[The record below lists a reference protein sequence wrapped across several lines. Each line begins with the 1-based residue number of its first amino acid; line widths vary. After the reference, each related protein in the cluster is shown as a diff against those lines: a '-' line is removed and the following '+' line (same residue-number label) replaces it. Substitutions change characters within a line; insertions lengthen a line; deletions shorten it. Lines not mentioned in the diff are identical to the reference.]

1 MLYNKTVDL
10 VAGES
15 YAVPGHAVAI
25 SFLVKASTTAKIL
38 VSLDNV
44 TFYLWATSVAGADG
58 AAVSSTQAFPYVKFT
73 TLDNSEVQLGICTH
87 KHGS

>member
-15 YAVPGHAVAI
+15 YTVPGHASAI
-25 SFLVKASTTAKIL
+25 CFYVSGDSADIDVSPDGTNWYSLGTIAADSVSTSSAYPFVKYEQNSGST
-38 VSLDNV
+38 V
-44 TFYLWATSVAGADG
+44 
-58 AAVSSTQAFPYVKFT
+58 VK
-73 TLDNSEVQLGICTH
+73 LGICTH